1 MINQSDAPERVFA
14 SGAVRDANDDKGR
27 MDLLAWNALLRG
39 SRLYQK
45 GAVRYKPHNWEAGI
59 PVSAFLDSC
68 LRHLAKYLCGCDDE
82 DHLAAA
88 LFNVAGAME
97 MEQTHPEL
105 IDIPNREG
113 KNRFCYFD
121 KPNEMKSAILEFAEE
136 DNHESTAAPR
146 GRKKRKE
153 GCE

>member
-1 MINQSDAPERVFA
+1 MIKQSDGPERVFQ
-14 SGAVRDANDDKGR
+14 SGAVRDANENKGR

-39 SRLYQK
+39 SRHYQH

-68 LRHLAKYLCGCDDE
+68 LRHIAKYLCGCDDE

-88 LFNVAGAME
+88 LFNISGAME

-105 IDIPNREG
+105 IDIPNRQG
-113 KNRFCYFD
+113 KKRFCYFD
-121 KPNEMKSAILEFAEE
+121 ESQDMKSAILDFAEE
-136 DNHESTAAPR
+136 EYNEPSTAPS
-146 GRKKRKE
+146 GRKRNTP
-153 GCE
+153 